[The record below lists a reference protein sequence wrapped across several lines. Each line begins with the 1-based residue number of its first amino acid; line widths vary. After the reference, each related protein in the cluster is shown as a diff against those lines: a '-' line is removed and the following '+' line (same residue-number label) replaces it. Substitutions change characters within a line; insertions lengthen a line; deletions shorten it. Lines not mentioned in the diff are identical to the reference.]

1 MQPPH
6 IGSLCRWTAARMPSM
21 GIPTSKGDSMIPI
34 VSSPL
39 IACPFGTAIVILL
52 AAIVAAGLE

>member
-1 MQPPH
+1 
-6 IGSLCRWTAARMPSM
+6 M

-39 IACPFGTAIVILL
+39 ITCPFGTAIVIIL